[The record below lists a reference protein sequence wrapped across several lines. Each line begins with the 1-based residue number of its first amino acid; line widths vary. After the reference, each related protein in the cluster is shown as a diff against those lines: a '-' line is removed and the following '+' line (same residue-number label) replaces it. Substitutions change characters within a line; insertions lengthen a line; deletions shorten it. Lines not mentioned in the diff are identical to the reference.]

1 MPYTT
6 LFIDNLETQ
15 SDQESV
21 TFELQDLP
29 CINQV
34 EVSLVNKE
42 AWIDHTNMI
51 SINDTILALEE
62 AGFNAK
68 SNDNN

>member
-51 SINDTILALEE
+51 SINDIILALEE